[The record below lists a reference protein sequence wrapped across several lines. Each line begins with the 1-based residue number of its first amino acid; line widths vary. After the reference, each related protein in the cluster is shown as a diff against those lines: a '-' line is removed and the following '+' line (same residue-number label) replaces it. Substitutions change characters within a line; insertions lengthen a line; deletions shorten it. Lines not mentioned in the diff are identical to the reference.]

1 MEVATH
7 MLRTGRRG
15 LLFEVG
21 MALSDLRHSFE
32 RIGLAWSLAWHDV
45 VSRYR
50 GSILGPFWITLSM
63 GAMVMGIGLLYARL
77 FKNDITDFLPFVA
90 VSIVLWGTIQS
101 IIVEG
106 CDTFVAAGGILRQT
120 PLPMFLFPMRATLR
134 ALINLGHNLIIVLA
148 VLLWRHNIT
157 PLGGLL
163 SLLGFVAVLANV
175 TWVATLAAI
184 ISARFR
190 DVPQIVA
197 AGMQFSMFMTPIF
210 WKPDQLGR
218 RHVLLE
224 FNPFYY
230 MFDAVRS
237 PLLHEAMN
245 GRTWPLLASMAV
257 LGWLVTFG
265 VFAGTRRRIVHY
277 L

>member
-1 MEVATH
+1 MSTSEH
-7 MLRTGRRG
+7 LLKTGRHG
-15 LLFEVG
+15 LKFEMG
-21 MALSDLRHSFE
+21 MAVADVANACRK
-32 RIGLAWSLAWHDV
+32 INLALALAWHDV
-45 VSRYR
+45 LARYR
-50 GSILGPFWITLSM
+50 GSVLGPFWITISM
-63 GAMVMGIGLLYARL
+63 GAMVLGIGVLYARL
-77 FKNDITDFLPFVA
+77 FKVDITDFLPFVA
-90 VSIVLWGTIQS
+90 VSIVLWGTISS

-120 PLPMFLFPMRATLR
+120 PLPMFLFPLRATLR
-134 ALINLGHNLIIVLA
+134 ALINLGHNMIIVLA
-148 VLLWRHNIT
+148 VLIWRHNIT

-163 SLLGFVAVLANV
+163 SILGFLIVLTNV

-190 DVPQIVA
+190 DVPQIIA
-197 AGMQFSMFMTPIF
+197 AGIQFSMFMTPIF

-218 RHVLLE
+218 RHALLE
-224 FNPFYY
+224 LNPFYY

-237 PLLHEAMN
+237 PLLGEAMN
-245 GRTWPLLASMAV
+245 GKTWPLLGVMAV
-257 LGWLVTFG
+257 LGWFVTFA